1 MLPQLVGN
9 LALEQGC
16 PLPDQKARPMKMIN
30 QSYRSFSMLVE
41 VNIDRF
47 LVPLTFIGALT
58 VAGWLVSL

>member
-1 MLPQLVGN
+1 
-9 LALEQGC
+9 
-16 PLPDQKARPMKMIN
+16 MKMIN